1 MMNPLHLAKRAL
13 LSIGNASVS
22 STDQQWIAN
31 TLNDHE
37 LALWQQFTN
46 PDKRHSVMVA
56 RKFIAEVPNA
66 SRKHLAGVML
76 HDIGKIKSNLST
88 LMRVIA
94 TLVGPRGQ
102 RFTVYHNHERVG
114 VQLLR
119 EINSEAET
127 ISILDGSCETGIY
140 KAFLRADNI

>member
-1 MMNPLHLAKRAL
+1 MNPLHLVKRAL
-13 LSIGNASVS
+13 FSIGNASVS
-22 STDQQWIAN
+22 STDQQWVVN

-37 LALWQQFTN
+37 FALWQQFTN
-46 PDKRHSVMVA
+46 PDKRHSVIVA
-56 RKFIAEVPNA
+56 RRFIAEFPNA

-102 RFTVYHNHERVG
+102 RFTTYHNHEKVG

-127 ISILDGSCETGIY
+127 ISILD
-140 KAFLRADNI
+140 

>member
-1 MMNPLHLAKRAL
+1 MKPLHLAKRAL
-13 LSIGNASVS
+13 FSIGNAAVS

-31 TLNDHE
+31 TLNGHE
-37 LALWQQFTN
+37 IALWQQFTN

-56 RKFIAEVPNA
+56 RRFIAEVPNA
-66 SRKHLAGVML
+66 SREHLAGVML

-94 TLVGPRGQ
+94 TLFGPRGQ
-102 RFTVYHNHERVG
+102 RFTAYHNHEKVG

-119 EINSEAET
+119 EINSEAKT
-127 ISILDGSCETGIY
+127 ISILDGSCETGVY

>member
-1 MMNPLHLAKRAL
+1 MNPFHLAKRAL
-13 LSIGNASVS
+13 FSIGNASVS

-56 RKFIAEVPNA
+56 RRFIAEVPNA

-102 RFTVYHNHERVG
+102 RFTTYHNHEKVG

-119 EINSEAET
+119 EINSEAEI

-140 KAFLRADNI
+140 NAFLRADNI

>member
-1 MMNPLHLAKRAL
+1 MMNPLHLVKRAL
-13 LSIGNASVS
+13 FSIGNASVS

-31 TLNDHE
+31 TLNGRE

-56 RKFIAEVPNA
+56 RRFIAEVPNA

-102 RFTVYHNHERVG
+102 RFTTYHNHEKVG

>member
-1 MMNPLHLAKRAL
+1 MNPLHLAKRAL
-13 LSIGNASVS
+13 FSIGNASVS

-31 TLNDHE
+31 TLNGHE

-56 RKFIAEVPNA
+56 RRFMAEVPNA

-102 RFTVYHNHERVG
+102 RFTAYHNHEKVG

-119 EINSEAET
+119 EINSEA
-127 ISILDGSCETGIY
+127 
-140 KAFLRADNI
+140 

>member
-1 MMNPLHLAKRAL
+1 MNPLHLVKRAL
-13 LSIGNASVS
+13 FSIGNASVS
-22 STDQQWIAN
+22 STDQQWISN
-31 TLNDHE
+31 TLNGRE

-56 RKFIAEVPNA
+56 RRFIAEVPNA

-94 TLVGPRGQ
+94 TLVGSRGQ
-102 RFTVYHNHERVG
+102 RFTAYHNHEKVG

-127 ISILDGSCETGIY
+127 ISILD
-140 KAFLRADNI
+140 